1 MATVDKGGQEL
12 SEAALAEVEAVTI
25 EKALAASN
33 AAKAEEDEAR
43 ELGQALADI
52 EAAEA
57 KAQTQAQAPAG
68 GAEAKA
74 AISVEPGIEALVTFM
89 QLCDIEREV
98 AVGYA
103 YQLEEDGYDG
113 VAALET
119 IENASELVGYGMSQE
134 HADRVLA
141 MLRG

>member
-57 KAQTQAQAPAG
+57 KAQAPAG